1 MNLDDHLST
10 SADPDAARAN
20 YDRFI
25 ELRGRIP
32 ADHPAAPAVAD
43 ILGGSPFL
51 ADLLIRSPEQR

>member
-1 MNLDDHLST
+1 MNLDDHLAA

-20 YDRFI
+20 YERFI

-32 ADHPAAPAVAD
+32 ADHPAAAVAD